1 MLKQVLCSACRG
13 EGLAKNLNVSFHLH
27 DLLLESGADRGRG
40 RDTTQKKGGGGSKKD
55 PGAKS

>member
-27 DLLLESGADRGRG
+27 DLLLESGAARPQCRP
-40 RDTTQKKGGGGSKKD
+40 KKNKVGQ
-55 PGAKS
+55 